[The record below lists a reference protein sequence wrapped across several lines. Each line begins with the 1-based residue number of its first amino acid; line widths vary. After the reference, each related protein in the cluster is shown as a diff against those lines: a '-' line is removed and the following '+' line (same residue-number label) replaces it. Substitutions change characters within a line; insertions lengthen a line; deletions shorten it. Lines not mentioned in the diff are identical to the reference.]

1 MNEQDEKIL
10 ELYLKDSKRKKI
22 LLIIFIIILIV
33 VGVAFYGFNTKHKQS
48 SNNID
53 NYIQEENETNIIN
66 ENIAKEENVSNIEN
80 NKVESNVE
88 NQNKVEEQTEEIK
101 SDTKEEIEQQETLEK
116 SKTQVTTSSSNN
128 NEKNTKEKPK
138 NKDFLFTDGYTMDN
152 VTQVAQDYLKSYDF
166 SGECVP
172 IKDNEGVYLGMRVI
186 FY

>member
-10 ELYLKDSKRKKI
+10 ELYLKDSRRKKI
-22 LLIIFIIILIV
+22 FLFAFVIVFIIGIIFYSLYAKYRDV
-33 VGVAFYGFNTKHKQS
+33 SKE
-48 SNNID
+48 ID
-53 NYIQEENETNIIN
+53 NTIQEETKINIIN
-66 ENIAKEENVSNIEN
+66 ENIANEETTPNIEN
-80 NKVESNVE
+80 TTVEES
-88 NQNKVEEQTEEIK
+88 QNKVDEQTDEIK
-101 SDTKEEIEQQETLEK
+101 QDIKEEKEQQETIDK